1 MIDLLFNIRNTDPL
15 TLVFTFLS
23 YTMIIFLAL
32 PVHEFAHA
40 FAADKMGDHT
50 PRWNGRLTL
59 NPFAHLDFF
68 GALLIFLFG
77 FGYAR
82 PVPVNPRNFRDYRK
96 GIIVTA
102 LAGPLSNLAM
112 SLLSLVLLRIL
123 YFVIPITVL
132 SHIAGILL
140 YTFAQINIYLAVFNL
155 MPVPPLDGYRIIS
168 NFLPPRWAYFIERN
182 QWYITIVFLVV
193 ILSNRF
199 GYIIS
204 FLAEPIYKLFLIITG
219 LYY

>member
-1 MIDLLFNIRNTDPL
+1 MIDLIFNLNNIEPL
-15 TLVFTFLS
+15 VLIFTFLS
-23 YTMIIFLAL
+23 YAMIIFLAL

-40 FAADKMGDHT
+40 FAADKMGDPT

-59 NPFAHLDFF
+59 NPFPHIDIV
-68 GALLIFLFG
+68 GALMIFLFG

-82 PVPVNPRNFRDYRK
+82 PVPINPRNFRDYRK

-102 LAGPLSNLAM
+102 LAGPLSNLVL
-112 SLLSLVLLRIL
+112 SLLSLILLRIL
-123 YFVIPITVL
+123 YFVIPIAVL
-132 SHIAGILL
+132 SRIAGILL
-140 YTFAQINIYLAVFNL
+140 YTFAQTNIYLAVFNL

-168 NFLPPRWAYFIERN
+168 NFLPPKWTYFIERN
-182 QWYITIVFLVV
+182 QWYITIVFLVI

-204 FLAEPIYKLFLIITG
+204 FLAEPIYKLFLMITG